1 MFLRCR
7 FRCCSPNLRRTTN
20 EAPALESRMEDWR
33 KQRAPALEK
42 VSCNQES
49 KTTCLSCQLWTGSK
63 AKERY
68 RPRLL
73 LQRPP
78 GFSSLSVGRIPNKT
92 NRKFCDYHT
101 SHNHTRGPVWLMP
114 VCRWTEQRT
123 CQTGC
128 LWLQNTPSLYSA
140 LSTLL

>member
-7 FRCCSPNLRRTTN
+7 FHCCSPNLRRTTN
-20 EAPALESRMEDWR
+20 EAPVLESRMEDWR
-33 KQRAPALEK
+33 KQTAPALEK

-49 KTTCLSCQLWTGSK
+49 KTTWLSYQLWTGSK

-73 LQRPP
+73 LQRLH
-78 GFSSLSVGRIPNKT
+78 GFSLLSVGCIPNKT
-92 NRKFCDYHT
+92 NGKFWVYHT

-114 VCRWTEQRT
+114 VCRWTEQGT

>member
-1 MFLRCR
+1 MMFLH
-7 FRCCSPNLRRTTN
+7 CCFHCYSPNLRRTIN
-20 EAPALESRMEDWR
+20 EAPVLQSRMEDWR
-33 KQRAPALEK
+33 KQTAPALEK

-49 KTTCLSCQLWTGSK
+49 KTTWVSCQLWTGSK

-68 RPRLL
+68 RPWLL
-73 LQRPP
+73 LQRLH

-92 NRKFCDYHT
+92 GRRLQQRKR
-101 SHNHTRGPVWLMP
+101 HNHTRGPVWLMS

-128 LWLQNTPSLYSA
+128 LSPQNTPNLYSA
-140 LSTLL
+140 LSTRL